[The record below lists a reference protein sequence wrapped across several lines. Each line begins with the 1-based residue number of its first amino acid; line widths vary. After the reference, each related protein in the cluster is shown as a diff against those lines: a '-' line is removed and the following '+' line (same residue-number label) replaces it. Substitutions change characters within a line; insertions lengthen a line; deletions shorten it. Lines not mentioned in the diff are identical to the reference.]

1 MSAFGSKDFIVTTD
15 ATLGA
20 AAKLLHAGALTKTW
34 FNMCCIKQACEI
46 TQTIIYLCG
55 NKLDQNRKGHY
66 NKPIQK
72 EDGRASLRHQLQG
85 REEFSLNELQLCAEL
100 LPIICFEYLVIVI

>member
-34 FNMCCIKQACEI
+34 FNMCCIK
-46 TQTIIYLCG
+46 
-55 NKLDQNRKGHY
+55 
-66 NKPIQK
+66 
-72 EDGRASLRHQLQG
+72 
-85 REEFSLNELQLCAEL
+85 
-100 LPIICFEYLVIVI
+100 